1 MRAASRCVECR
12 YMGLARSHIPRYH
25 PASLS
30 RCIKG
35 ASVEGKTEGT
45 ALSCSR
51 KARRTRLP
59 CLITRYAAASRCIK
73 VASTIEG
80 KTDGIALSCSR
91 KARHKELFFLTTS
104 YPAASW
110 CIKVSS
116 IEGKT
121 EGIALSCSKKA
132 SGKT

>member
-1 MRAASRCVECR
+1 
-12 YMGLARSHIPRYH
+12 
-25 PASLS
+25 
-30 RCIKG
+30 
-35 ASVEGKTEGT
+35 
-45 ALSCSR
+45 
-51 KARRTRLP
+51 
-59 CLITRYAAASRCIK
+59 LITRYAAASRCIK
-73 VASTIEG
+73 VASIEG